1 MPTSHAFPLTLVLGS
16 IIALMAQNVLAHP
29 PSATRDPTLSHVHIS
44 GRVATPEGRPIAGAQ
59 LIWGHNA
66 VRTPAPGGL
75 FREGAFG
82 TQELAPASDSPF
94 RGVSDTCFH
103 RASSSRYIRTRG
115 DGTYDLLFT
124 FKSACNRHLDTLRE
138 DDLFL
143 SVYKEGFR
151 FEPGSGGSRLRIDPP
166 RNVIPAPSL
175 PGR

>member
-1 MPTSHAFPLTLVLGS
+1 
-16 IIALMAQNVLAHP
+16 MAQNVLAHP

-44 GRVATPEGRPIAGAQ
+44 GRVATPEGLPIAGAQ
-59 LIWGHNA
+59 LIWGHGA

-103 RASSSRYIRTRG
+103 RAPSSRYIRTRG
-115 DGTYDLLFT
+115 DGTYDLIFT
-124 FKSACNRHLDTLRE
+124 FKSACNHHLDTLHE
-138 DDLFL
+138 NDVFL
-143 SVYKEGFR
+143 YVYKEGFS
-151 FEPGSGGSRLRIDPP
+151 FERGSGGSRLRIDPP
-166 RNVIPAPSL
+166 RKGIPGPSL